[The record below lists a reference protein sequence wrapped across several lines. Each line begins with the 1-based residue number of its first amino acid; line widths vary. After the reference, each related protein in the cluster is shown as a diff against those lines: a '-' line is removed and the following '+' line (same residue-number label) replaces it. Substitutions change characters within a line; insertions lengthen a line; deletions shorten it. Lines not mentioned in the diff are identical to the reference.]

1 MNFTVPYKKH
11 KALDKLQ
18 ELWLTSSKKKKKMPI
33 NNMLNLKNRFVRKRS
48 A

>member
-18 ELWLTSSKKKKKMPI
+18 ELWLTLSKKKKKK
-33 NNMLNLKNRFVRKRS
+33 KN
-48 A
+48 ANQ